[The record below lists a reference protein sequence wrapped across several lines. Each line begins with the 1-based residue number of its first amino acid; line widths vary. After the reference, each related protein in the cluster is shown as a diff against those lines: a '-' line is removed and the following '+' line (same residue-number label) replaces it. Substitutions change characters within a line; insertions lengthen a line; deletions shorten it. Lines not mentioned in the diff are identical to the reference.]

1 MLSRVEKLIYNLY
14 FCYIPIVVFALF
26 FSSKLIQLT
35 PTKCLLGALVEEC
48 IFYQPNLDL
57 IYHPLNVINLLF
69 VSYNILYLYYN
80 VILKQDTVGK
90 TVKNVYHKT
99 KAHYQLKQRRK
110 KITVLLLCYFISLI
124 LSYFRFAYTLV
135 RAIY

>member
-14 FCYIPIVVFALF
+14 FCYIPIVIFALF

-35 PTKCLLGALVEEC
+35 PIKCLLGALVKEC
-48 IFYQPNLDL
+48 IFYQPSLDL
-57 IYHPLNVINLLF
+57 IYHPLNIINLLF

-90 TVKNVYHKT
+90 TVKNVYQKT
-99 KAHYQLKQRRK
+99 KAHYRLKRRRK
-110 KITVLLLCYFISLI
+110 RITVLLLCYFISLI
-124 LSYFRFAYTLV
+124 LSYFRFAFTLV
-135 RAIY
+135 RAMY